1 VVITRNIPVKR
12 AVNTTVGEYKEA
24 DWRRGV
30 KGLKIHHAEKW
41 LRRTSL
47 NWLTSVIRL
56 ERVVFT
62 VPSGMSEV
70 TEFLCGCTNLGK
82 FWFMNFMLCQ

>member
-1 VVITRNIPVKR
+1 M
-12 AVNTTVGEYKEA
+12 
-24 DWRRGV
+24 

-41 LRRTSL
+41 LRRASF
-47 NWLTSVIRL
+47 NWLTNFIRL

-70 TEFLCGCTNLGK
+70 TEFLCDCENWGNSGL
-82 FWFMNFMLCQ
+82 